1 MHRFA
6 LGLLVLAALL
16 GPALSQPKETAK
28 NAAIPANTFLKGQ
41 TPSQYLAGQQ
51 LIGAKVI
58 NKDGQAIGTISDLIV
73 GSGDRIEGVLLGVG
87 GFLGVGEKRLGVRL
101 GALKISKTDGK
112 LTITFPA
119 ATKEMLAAAEPYQ
132 PAKK

>member
-1 MHRFA
+1 MPRFA
-6 LGLLVLAALL
+6 VALLALAALVA
-16 GPALSQPKETAK
+16 PALSQPKETAK
-28 NAAIPANTFLKGQ
+28 KLSIPANTFLKGPA
-41 TPSQYLAGQQ
+41 TSQYLAGQQ
-51 LIGAKVI
+51 LIGAKVVD
-58 NKDGQAIGTISDLIV
+58 KDGQAIGTISDLIV

-101 GALKISKTDGK
+101 SALKISKTDGK